1 MNEDELRKYA
11 VCGLCQKNIGAASFP
26 TFYRVTLERF
36 MLDPGAIQ
44 RQAGLTMM
52 LGGSARLA
60 AVMGTEEEMAVPIM
74 DRESFTVC
82 EDCSTSK
89 HYCVAALAEVATP
102 IQKVA
107 TCAS

>member
-1 MNEDELRKYA
+1 MKEEELRKYA
-11 VCGLCQKNIGAASFP
+11 VCGLCQQKIGASSFP

-44 RQAGLTMM
+44 RQTGLTMM

-60 AVMGTEEEMAVPIM
+60 QVMGTDEEMTHSVM
-74 DRESFTVC
+74 DKESFAVC

-89 HYCVAALAEVATP
+89 NYCVAAMAEVATP
-102 IQKVA
+102 VQKV
-107 TCAS
+107 